1 MCPRLQTTLPQQDD
15 EHEDLHHGDEAGR
28 QMLSYANVHG
38 SFAGDLGQRCIL
50 FISAGDG
57 ASLAAEAVGFTLKPV
72 LQTLLSYLLM
82 TSSPQLMP
90 MSSAR
95 LVSS

>member
-1 MCPRLQTTLPQQDD
+1 M
-15 EHEDLHHGDEAGR
+15 H
-28 QMLSYANVHG
+28 V
-38 SFAGDLGQRCIL
+38 SFADDLGKHCTL
-50 FISAGDG
+50 AVSAGIG
-57 ASLAAEAVGFTLKPV
+57 ARFAAEAVGFTLKPV